1 LPYSWKVACFLKGSV
16 TGSQCVHGKVTLAT
30 ERRLFFL
37 IAEPRHARNGVVPV
51 NVKAAIRH
59 ALTPALRRINQRV
72 AIERVILSTAERAR
86 ALEALEQAT
95 KKVMRR

>member
-1 LPYSWKVACFLKGSV
+1 LPYSWKVAGFLKRSV

-59 ALTPALRRINQRV
+59 ALTSALRRINQRV
-72 AIERVILSTAERAR
+72 ALILSTAERAR

-95 KKVMRR
+95 KR